1 MPGLIATLPR
11 GVTLWHG
18 LDDMILLSE
27 GTRFTVQNMTW
38 GPPGGEL
45 QGFQSEP
52 TKKLEFEGVDYGV
65 QHTERGL
72 TYYEVTPRPAFH
84 SSMALANMHPNF
96 QVIGAG
102 HMIPGDQPA
111 VSLEV
116 FKTVLGKGGNFVTS
130 SISGS
135 SSNTNDSS
143 TDNGGGGDKD
153 GVAQSHISVMAV
165 TCVVAA
171 AVLVL

>member
-27 GTRFTVQNMTW
+27 GTRVTIQNMTW

-52 TKKLEFEGVDYGV
+52 TKRVEFEGMDYGV

-72 TYYEVTPRPAFH
+72 TYYEGTPCPAFH
-84 SSMALANMHPNF
+84 SSTALSNVHSNF

-116 FKTVLGKGGNFVTS
+116 FKTVLGKSGNFVTS

-135 SSNTNDSS
+135 NSNTNDSS
-143 TDNGGGGDKD
+143 TSNGGRGDKD
-153 GVAQSHISVMAV
+153 GAARFHISVMAV

-171 AVLVL
+171 AVLAL